1 MADQATDTVDGAS
14 AATGTSAEP
23 TVPHGTSP
31 HSEHN
36 PGRPISWVGTT
47 IVVIGFIIG
56 GVAFVPG
63 PNWILFWVGT
73 AVAIIGCLIL
83 AFSKA
88 MNEDWY

>member
-1 MADQATDTVDGAS
+1 MAEQATDTVG
-14 AATGTSAEP
+14 

-36 PGRPISWVGTT
+36 SGRPISWVGTT
-47 IVVIGFIIG
+47 VVIIGFIIG

-63 PNWILFWVGT
+63 PNWVLFWVGV
-73 AVAIIGCLIL
+73 AVAVIGCLIL

-88 MNEDWY
+88 MAEDWY